1 MSEGV
6 QASPDVPR
14 GGSRIRDPRD
24 FYGGL
29 ALIALGVF
37 ALWASRDLPGMHGF
51 AFGPGTAPRMFA
63 IVLIGLGAVIA
74 GMGLITEGAAVERY
88 EITGPTLI
96 NLAYILVVSAQTF
109 SFKMVALA
117 VLVLGVILSV
127 IGLMGSRRNLVRG
140 PLFITL
146 SVLVFAMA
154 VRPLGLVIASYFS
167 ILAASFATHEVRP
180 LEAFIWSA
188 VLSAFCVLLFP
199 IALNLPLQLWPTN
212 LSWASLLS
220 FR

>member
-1 MSEGV
+1 MCRV
-6 QASPDVPR
+6 AAR
-14 GGSRIRDPRD
+14 GSAIHGI
-24 FYGGL
+24 F
-29 ALIALGVF
+29 GVF

-127 IGLMGSRRNLVRG
+127 IGLMGPRRNLVRG

-146 SVLVFAMA
+146 SVLIFAMA

-180 LEAFIWSA
+180 LEALIWSA

>member
-14 GGSRIRDPRD
+14 GGSKIRNPRD

-37 ALWASRDLPGMHGF
+37 AVWASRDLPGMHGF

-63 IVLIGLGAVIA
+63 VILIALGGVITAIGVLSEGAV
-74 GMGLITEGAAVERY
+74 VERY
-88 EITGPTLI
+88 EISGPTLI
-96 NLAYILVVSAQTF
+96 NLAYIFAVSAQTF
-109 SFKMVALA
+109 TYKMVALA
-117 VLVLGVILSV
+117 LLVFGLILSI
-127 IGLMGSRRNLVRG
+127 IGLMGPKRTLVRG

-146 SVLVFAMA
+146 SVLVFAVA
-154 VRPLGLVIASYFS
+154 IRPLGLVIASYFS
-167 ILAASFATHEVRP
+167 ILAAAAATPEVRW
-180 LEAFIWSA
+180 LEALIWSA
-188 VLSAFCVLLFP
+188 VLSAFCVVLFP

>member
-14 GGSRIRDPRD
+14 GGSKIRNPRD

-29 ALIALGVF
+29 ALVLLGIF

-63 IVLIGLGAVIA
+63 GVLIALGIAVMAI
-74 GMGLITEGAAVERY
+74 GYLTEGAAIERY
-88 EITGPTLI
+88 EISAPALI
-96 NLAYILVVSAQTF
+96 NLAYIFAVSAQTNTIRW
-109 SFKMVALA
+109 VAGALFAAGIILA
-117 VLVLGVILSV
+117 V
-127 IGLMGSRRNLVRG
+127 IGMMGPNRQLVRG
-140 PLFITL
+140 PLFITV
-146 SVLVFAMA
+146 SVLVFAVA
-154 VRPLGLVIASYFS
+154 IRPLGLVIASYFS
-167 ILAASFATHEVRP
+167 IVAAAAATNEVRWIET
-180 LEAFIWSA
+180 LIWGA
-188 VLSAFCVLLFP
+188 VLTAFCVLLFP
-199 IALNLPLQLWPTN
+199 IGLNLPLQLWPTN